1 MIKICLQVFFKKKNV
16 KILFEGVIREPG
28 RGAPLAVV
36 HFRDPYRY
44 KIKKEIFV
52 AAEGISHV
60 VYYTTLI
67 QITYPTQM
75 LLR

>member
-1 MIKICLQVFFKKKNV
+1 MIKICLLVFFKKKNV

-52 AAEGISHV
+52 AAEGMSNA
-60 VYYTTLI
+60 L
-67 QITYPTQM
+67 
-75 LLR
+75 

>member
-36 HFRDPYRY
+36 HFRDPYRN
-44 KIKKEIFV
+44 KIIVIFLSFVTALLENGLMLDGLKPVAEIN
-52 AAEGISHV
+52 I
-60 VYYTTLI
+60 
-67 QITYPTQM
+67 
-75 LLR
+75 

>member
-36 HFRDPYRY
+36 HFRDPYRN
-44 KIKKEIFV
+44 KIIVIFFCRLSLLCLKMAHDGLKLV
-52 AAEGISHV
+52 AAIN
-60 VYYTTLI
+60 I
-67 QITYPTQM
+67 
-75 LLR
+75 